1 MENKNVNETKEK
13 MIKVF
18 EKLGKA
24 TRIVKYMLV
33 ILLVTGIS
41 IGVLSNVGLEL
52 ANESIMQAIDQMTGK
67 VDESSNADAM
77 ETSEIVNGILATITV
92 VVIAF
97 IVDTLEKIFKNT
109 VEKETPF
116 TEENIKNLKKISIVS
131 VIACVVC
138 ARALDLSFIYAIAIC
153 SIYYMFKYAY
163 LLQQESDE
171 TL

>member
-1 MENKNVNETKEK
+1 MENKNVTETKEK

-24 TRIVKYMLV
+24 TRIAKYMIV
-33 ILLVTGIS
+33 ILFLF
-41 IGVLSNVGLEL
+41 GVLIGALSNMEI
-52 ANESIMQAIDQMTGK
+52 ANESIMEAIDQMASDIEEG
-67 VDESSNADAM
+67 SNTEKM
-77 ETSEIVNGILATITV
+77 ETSEMINVILSTVTIF
-92 VVIAF
+92 VIAF
-97 IVDTLEKIFKNT
+97 IIDTLEKIFKNT

-131 VIACVVC
+131 VIACLLC